1 MAIANA
7 PSAPIL
13 TADGIPLRVSL
24 RRSMR
29 RSKLRALALVLPAF
43 LFLVIVFILP
53 IGNLLTR
60 SVDDA
65 LINHQLP
72 LTFSLIETWDRDQQ
86 SLPEEALFESVYLDL
101 TTINKF
107 LIANN
112 TGANVDVSDSAWWL
126 KIPPKGPYKD
136 SIVQINPRWGE
147 ASAWQPL
154 KQLVDKSLA
163 HRGTEKEKRNVKQR
177 AAFDLCSELTPLN
190 NASCRTLFKA
200 LETWDGQ
207 SAPDESLF
215 AALYKDLNSAQ
226 KILSGKSST
235 RMNYEEPG
243 WKGIIRTSLR
253 KFKTIE
259 GPPYRDAMIKA
270 NKGWGEVRFWQSL
283 VLMKDA
289 RTMGYYLNAF
299 DRRYDVDKNIILRSE
314 ERRVYVMLWWRT
326 LILSLIVTVGCL
338 VLSYPVA
345 HLLATLPLRYSNL
358 LMICVLMPFWTSLL
372 VRIVSWMV
380 MLQQEG
386 VINDALVWTRLISD
400 ENRLPMMYNFT
411 GTVIVMIQILL
422 PFMILPIYSVMKTI
436 PPSYMRAAQ
445 NLGAAPSLA
454 FLRVYMP
461 LTLPGVGAGVILV
474 FIVAIGYYIT
484 PELVG
489 GKDGRLIGNM
499 IAYHMQKSLNWGL
512 GAAMGTVLL
521 AAILV
526 LYWVYDKIVGV
537 DNLKM
542 G

>member
-112 TGANVDVSDSAWWL
+112 TGASVDVSNAAWWL
-126 KIPPKGPYKD
+126 KIPPKGPYKE

-147 ASAWQPL
+147 AGAWQPL

-177 AAFDLCSELTPLN
+177 AAFDLCSELTPLR

-259 GPPYRDAMIKA
+259 GPPYRDALIKA

-380 MLQQEG
+380 MLQQDG
-386 VINDALVWTRLISD
+386 VINDALVWTGLISD

>member
-86 SLPEEALFESVYLDL
+86 GLPEEALFESVYLDL

-112 TGANVDVSDSAWWL
+112 TGASVDVSNAAWWL
-126 KIPPKGPYKD
+126 KIPPKGPYKE

-147 ASAWQPL
+147 AGAWQPL
-154 KQLVDKSLA
+154 KQLVDNSLVY
-163 HRGTEKEKRNVKQR
+163 RGTEKEKRNVKQR
-177 AAFDLCSELTPLN
+177 AAFDLCSELTPLR
-190 NASCRTLFKA
+190 NASCGKLFKA
-200 LETWDGQ
+200 LEAWDGQ

-259 GPPYRDAMIKA
+259 GPPYRDALIKA

>member
-53 IGNLLTR
+53 IANLLTR
-60 SVDDA
+60 SVDDT

-163 HRGTEKEKRNVKQR
+163 HRGTEKEKRNIKQR
-177 AAFDLCSELTPLN
+177 ATFDLCSELTPLN

-207 SAPDESLF
+207 SVPDESLF

-259 GPPYRDAMIKA
+259 GPPYRDALIKA

>member
-112 TGANVDVSDSAWWL
+112 TGASVDVSNAAWWL
-126 KIPPKGPYKD
+126 KIPPKGPYKE

-147 ASAWQPL
+147 AGAWQPL
-154 KQLVDKSLA
+154 KQLVDNSLVY
-163 HRGTEKEKRNVKQR
+163 RGTEKEKRNVKQR
-177 AAFDLCSELTPLN
+177 AAFDLCGELTPLN

-200 LETWDGQ
+200 LEAWDGQ

-259 GPPYRDAMIKA
+259 GPPYRDALIKA

>member
-112 TGANVDVSDSAWWL
+112 TGASVDVSNAAWWL
-126 KIPPKGPYKD
+126 KIPPKGPYKE
-136 SIVQINPRWGE
+136 SIVQINPRWDEVG
-147 ASAWQPL
+147 AWQPL

-177 AAFDLCSELTPLN
+177 AAFDLCSELTPLR

-259 GPPYRDAMIKA
+259 GPPYRDALIKA

>member
-112 TGANVDVSDSAWWL
+112 TGANVDVSDAAWWL

-163 HRGTEKEKRNVKQR
+163 HRGTEKEKRNIKQR
-177 AAFDLCSELTPLN
+177 ATFDLCSELTPLN

>member
-43 LFLVIVFILP
+43 LFLVTVFILP

-60 SVDDA
+60 SVDDT

-112 TGANVDVSDSAWWL
+112 TGASVDVSNAAWWL
-126 KIPPKGPYKD
+126 KIPPKGPYKE

-147 ASAWQPL
+147 AGAWQPL